1 MSELIWSFAPWLF
14 FIMAVRVANV
24 YVAAGVAGVAA
35 IVVLVRAATRHKAHL
50 FDVVGVVYFVGLL
63 TLLAIIHPDDIS
75 TWGRYAQAV
84 AHGSLTLIVIGS
96 VLIGHPFTE
105 SYARAKAPREVW
117 KTPAFLALNRKISL
131 VWGLAFAV
139 GTLSLV
145 LAGAT
150 DSRQVLLRV
159 IVPFGA
165 LGYAYTVT
173 ERLTAQAQRP
183 AETSPTQLPSRTRTN
198 G

>member
-1 MSELIWSFAPWLF
+1 MSELIWSFAPWLL
-14 FIMAVRVANV
+14 FIMAVRVTNV

-35 IVVLVRAATRHKAHL
+35 IVVLVRAATRGKAHL
-50 FDVVGVVYFVGLL
+50 FDVVGVVYFIGLL
-63 TLLAIIHPDDIS
+63 TLLAILHPSDIT
-75 TWGRYAQAV
+75 TWGRFAQAV
-84 AHGSLTLIVIGS
+84 AHGSLTVIVFGS

-105 SYARAKAPREVW
+105 SYAREKAPPEVW
-117 KTPAFLALNRKISL
+117 KTPHFHALNRKISL
-131 VWGLAFAV
+131 IWGLAFVV

-145 LAGAT
+145 FAGAT

-173 ERLTAQAQRP
+173 GRLTAQAKHATEPSPAQLSSRP
-183 AETSPTQLPSRTRTN
+183 GAA